1 MCSRHTQIP
10 ASERRKAAQAA
21 AAAAGGGAKPEE
33 EDEWNDGELREGID
47 AC

>member
-21 AAAAGGGAKPEE
+21 AAAAGGRAKPEE